1 MKFEYRVID
10 GQGHKMRGILNAEG
24 RKQLAERLMDKG
36 YYIVS
41 LKEIN
46 NGKYFNSNLP
56 LILFPRVSIRDLVLL
71 TRQLSTMLKAGLSI
85 LSCLEILGEQTANRH
100 LKKAVVDIRKD
111 VAGGSALW
119 EATNRYPEIFTGVY
133 VSMIKAGELGG
144 MLDVV
149 LERLS
154 YHLEKEQEI
163 MAKIRS
169 ASIYPL
175 VVSVFAILAV
185 FFIIAFVMP
194 MFETMFQAAGLQ
206 LPLPTRILLWS
217 GTWLRSWWIAVA
229 IVIIVLWIF
238 IGWSR
243 KTRRGRLII
252 DRISLHIPVIGRTL
266 NRVAVAR
273 FARTM
278 GALIK
283 SGIPVFQAL
292 EVVAGGIGNAVIQNG
307 VADARAGIREG
318 QSISGPL
325 LKTGVFEPMVSQ
337 MIAVGEET
345 GSLDEMLLYI
355 ADYFERE
362 LVYTVDALI
371 SVVQPLLILVVA
383 TLVGGVVLATL
394 LPIFD
399 MMTLIGI

>member
-1 MKFEYRVID
+1 
-10 GQGHKMRGILNAEG
+10 MRGILNAEG

>member
-1 MKFEYRVID
+1 LKFEYRVID